1 MVGET
6 ESDRFGEEEGIV
18 RLCFGLVYMAV
29 GGLAFTKR
37 GPTNKRGFIILI
49 PRVFLIFTSPG
60 TSFFPR
66 VICTLRAA
74 MAGVFLVRSYV

>member
-18 RLCFGLVYMAV
+18 RLCFGLVYTAG
-29 GGLAFTKR
+29 GGLAFMKR
-37 GPTNKRGFIILI
+37 GPTNKRGFTIFI

-60 TSFFPR
+60 TSFFP
-66 VICTLRAA
+66 LRYLQQLRRRC
-74 MAGVFLVRSYV
+74 FLVRSYV